1 MLHRRRLDSLS
12 SNENRRLPSSFAFTP
27 PPYPHTSTYRSL
39 QMVLRVCSP
48 SVKAQEGFGRT
59 SKELEPLFGE
69 GDHVSG
75 MVTLDPSCVQPG
87 RLTVTLE
94 GTFTFYPPTAGSV
107 MNYEIQKHTFFSAST
122 SFQLSSSSDG
132 TSRSTFREV
141 FASSKRR
148 RPSVS
153 SLDINPTPSIVERT
167 YPFSFELPRS
177 CRSGEEIPQTFYSSK
192 HAGSPASTSRAGSFS
207 VEYKILV
214 TWDPT
219 AAYEYPSFLEAP
231 ILYHPDVDFQSL
243 DGLGDNGSWLEMPL
257 RADRPVPFRCA
268 ITLPTTLTFPRS
280 SSLPYF
286 VVFTTMPRSP
296 SLTREIASDATI
308 SISLIRQVTVTES
321 AALPPTPPQTP
332 SSSDDD
338 GPRNGIRFI
347 RLVKSSSPLI
357 GRGNKTID
365 DSMEE
370 RRRKPLMQK
379 PLPQLPAH
387 AVFSE
392 SNTIHSSIC
401 IGFPKRPR
409 HHGGSNTHP
418 SLQIHATLPDGLHKS
433 KIILDKDMLP
443 SIDWVGLSIKY
454 YLDVSILVGQDEV
467 RDRIPI
473 RII

>member
-1 MLHRRRLDSLS
+1 MLHRRRFNSLS
-12 SNENRRLPSSFAFTP
+12 SNENRRAPPSFAFTP
-27 PPYPHTSTYRSL
+27 PPYSHASTFRSL
-39 QMVLRVCSP
+39 QIVLRVWSP
-48 SVKAQEGFGRT
+48 SVKAREGIGRENR
-59 SKELEPLFGE
+59 ELEPLFGE
-69 GDHVSG
+69 GDRVTG
-75 MVTLDPSCVQPG
+75 AVTLDPSCVQPG

-94 GTFTFYPPTAGSV
+94 GTFTFFPPAAGSV
-107 MNYEIQKHTFFSAST
+107 MNYETRKHTFFSTST

-141 FASSKRR
+141 FASSLRR
-148 RPSVS
+148 RPSIS
-153 SLDINPTPSIVERT
+153 SLNINSTPSIVERT
-167 YPFSFELPRS
+167 YPFSFDLPRS
-177 CRSGEEIPQTFYSSK
+177 CRSGEEIPPTFYSSK
-192 HAGSPASTSRAGSFS
+192 HAAGSPASTSRAASFS

-243 DGLGDNGSWLEMPL
+243 DGLGDQGSWLEMPL
-257 RADRPVPFRCA
+257 RTDRPVPFRCA
-268 ITLPTTLTFPRS
+268 ITLPTNVTFPRS

-286 VVFTTMPRSP
+286 VVFTTMPRSL

-308 SISLIRQVTVTES
+308 SVSLVRQVTITES
-321 AALPPTPPQTP
+321 PALPPTPPQTP
-332 SSSDDD
+332 STSDED
-338 GPRNGIRFI
+338 GSRNGIRFI

-357 GRGNKTID
+357 SRGNKAVD
-365 DSMEE
+365 ESVEG
-370 RRRKPLMQK
+370 RRRK
-379 PLPQLPAH
+379 PLPQLPSQ

-392 SNTIHSSIC
+392 SSSVYSSIC

-409 HHGGSNTHP
+409 HHRSTSNTHP
-418 SLQIHATLPDGLHKS
+418 SLQDHATLPDGLHKS

-443 SIDWVGLSIKY
+443 SIDWVGLSVKY
-454 YLDVSILVGQDEV
+454 FLDISILVGQDEV

>member
-12 SNENRRLPSSFAFTP
+12 SNENRRPPSSFAFTH

-48 SVKAQEGFGRT
+48 SVKTRGGSSRT
-59 SKELEPLFGE
+59 SRELEPLFGE
-69 GDHVSG
+69 GDYVSG

-94 GTFTFYPPTAGSV
+94 GTFTFYPPAAGSV
-107 MNYEIQKHTFFSAST
+107 MGSEIRKHTFFSAST
-122 SFQLSSSSDG
+122 SFQLSSSSEG
-132 TSRSTFREV
+132 ASRSTFKEV
-141 FASSKRR
+141 FASSLRR

-153 SLDINPTPSIVERT
+153 SLNIPTSSVVERT

-177 CRSGEEIPQTFYSSK
+177 SHSGEEIPPTFYSSK
-192 HAGSPASTSRAGSFS
+192 HAGSPAPTSRAGSFS

-214 TWDPT
+214 AWDPT

-243 DGLGDNGSWLEMPL
+243 DGLGDKGSWLEMPL
-257 RADRPVPFRCA
+257 RTDRPVPFQCA
-268 ITLPTTLTFPRS
+268 ITLPTNLTFPRS

-286 VVFTTMPRSP
+286 VVFTTTPRSL

-308 SISLIRQVTVTES
+308 SVSLIREVTVTES
-321 AALPPTPPQTP
+321 PSLPPTPPQTP
-332 SSSDDD
+332 SSSDED
-338 GPRNGIRFI
+338 GPRSGTRFI
-347 RLVKSSSPLI
+347 RLVKSTPLI
-357 GRGNKTID
+357 NRGNKTVD
-365 DSMEE
+365 DSVEE
-370 RRRKPLMQK
+370 RQRKPLPQK

-387 AVFSE
+387 VVFSE
-392 SNTIHSSIC
+392 SSAIHSSIC
-401 IGFPKRPR
+401 LGFPKRPR
-409 HHGGSNTHP
+409 HHGVSNTHP
-418 SLQIHATLPDGLHKS
+418 SLQVHATLPDGLHKS

-443 SIDWVGLSIKY
+443 SIDWEGLSVKY
-454 YLDVSILVGQDEV
+454 YLDISILVCQDEV

>member
-1 MLHRRRLDSLS
+1 MFPRRRFDSLS
-12 SNENRRLPSSFAFTP
+12 SNENRRTPASFAFTA
-27 PPYPHTSTYRSL
+27 PPYPHTSTSRSL

-48 SVKAQEGFGRT
+48 SVKAQERFGRT
-59 SKELEPLFGE
+59 SRELEPLFGE
-69 GDHVSG
+69 GDYVSG

-107 MNYEIQKHTFFSAST
+107 MSYEIRKHTFFSAST

-132 TSRSTFREV
+132 TTRSTFREV
-141 FASSKRR
+141 FASGMRR

-153 SLDINPTPSIVERT
+153 SLNIPTPSIVERT
-167 YPFSFELPRS
+167 YPFSFELPHS
-177 CRSGEEIPQTFYSSK
+177 CRGGEELPPTFYSSK
-192 HAGSPASTSRAGSFS
+192 HARSPASTSRAGSFS

-243 DGLGDNGSWLEMPL
+243 DGLGDKGSWLEMPL
-257 RADRPVPFRCA
+257 RTDRPVPFQCA
-268 ITLPTTLTFPRS
+268 ITLPTNLTFLRS

-286 VVFTTMPRSP
+286 VVFTTMPRSL

-308 SISLIRQVTVTES
+308 SISLIRQVNVTES
-321 AALPPTPPQTP
+321 PALPPTPPQTP
-332 SSSDDD
+332 SSSEND

-357 GRGNKTID
+357 TRGNKTVD
-365 DSMEE
+365 DSVEE
-370 RRRKPLMQK
+370 RRSKPLPQK
-379 PLPQLPAH
+379 PLPQLPVH
-387 AVFSE
+387 SVFSE
-392 SNTIHSSIC
+392 STAIHSSIC

-409 HHGGSNTHP
+409 HHGASNTHP
-418 SLQIHATLPDGLHKS
+418 SLRVHATLPDGLHKS

-443 SIDWVGLSIKY
+443 SIDWAGLSIKY
-454 YLDVSILVGQDEV
+454 YLDVSILVGQDEIH
-467 RDRIPI
+467 DRIPI